1 VAATCVTHRVHGCSA
16 LVLPSALY
24 TFSVRTNPD
33 TELSWAGGVQAAA
46 KRFLPFEEAR
56 EFARK
61 QKMTKKADWKQWCR
75 EGNRPKDVP
84 YDPDKVRIRP
94 SLLLYDNPVACTDES
109 TSGGMF
115 STDCRLLGRM
125 LDSQAYKNEGW
136 VSWADWLG
144 YGVGQPPVG
153 TFLSFEEAREL
164 VWNEGL
170 TTRQQWREWCDAC
183 SPLYSNLIGFS
194 SLTRVDQV

>member
-1 VAATCVTHRVHGCSA
+1 VLCWEVAATCVTHRVHGYSA

-24 TFSVRTNPD
+24 TFSVCTNLN

-61 QKMTKKADWKQWCR
+61 QQITGKKQWQQWCK

-94 SLLLYDNPVACTDES
+94 SLLL
-109 TSGGMF
+109 
-115 STDCRLLGRM
+115 
-125 LDSQAYKNEGW
+125 
-136 VSWADWLG
+136 
-144 YGVGQPPVG
+144 
-153 TFLSFEEAREL
+153 
-164 VWNEGL
+164 
-170 TTRQQWREWCDAC
+170 
-183 SPLYSNLIGFS
+183 
-194 SLTRVDQV
+194 